1 MAIVAAELL
10 ARVSADTTRAQR
22 DLSAFSR
29 HLQDTTTGWNR
40 MLTGAGKALGV
51 AFGAAGGF
59 AAFAGVTSLT
69 GAVQSLVGEAADA
82 YAYSERLRMS
92 LSSMAAKE
100 FLQSGQAVDM
110 ASALDMAAGRAQ
122 ELEYWIRQVAI
133 ESPFDR
139 RGVADAFRMA
149 MTYGFT
155 SEQAQ
160 RLTQATID
168 FSTATGQS
176 GEVMQRIA
184 LALGQIQSRGKLA
197 GQELNQL
204 SEAGVNA
211 RQILADAFGVSTA
224 KIMEMMERGLIPAN
238 IAIEAILSDMERNY
252 AGAGKRAQESLM
264 GVLNT
269 LGDLKEARLEDL
281 FGPTF
286 ASAVVP
292 ALSQL
297 ASIMQS
303 PEFIG
308 ATKEIGKELGVWSAL
323 QLGGLSE
330 NVERIVAAINA
341 GPDNTPTWMTALAAL
356 TGAQSTVTPR
366 IGAPE
371 AGEMPEVGFGELEIP
386 VTAVLTNYRWE
397 GAADG
402 GHFEIEVDAKGNLTK
417 IDLYGGDTT
426 GWDGG
431 KFEGGRLVID
441 TAANVVK
448 VGYGAGSEKDLFAVK
463 LTADWREGTLVQ
475 LAGGAY
481 NAVAA
486 KVAEG
491 WNATVN
497 ALIDWGD
504 GKTEPPSEWLAS
516 VLATVDWG
524 ETWSTVYEAA
534 VNLIPD
540 ISAIQEILSQPFQVV
555 ANFVTGNAQEPERTT
570 ETLPTPATP
579 DTMPIDIT
587 LPYDSYGIDIPLQPD
602 PSLLDA
608 ELARP
613 RAADVKLTPLFDWN
627 LPTIGPVN
635 KPDTRTSA
643 STSATVRIEPDTAEL
658 DATLAA
664 TRDTTANVDADWG
677 ATWEQIYTARVDFQ
691 PTGPVD
697 VQVNIV
703 GGSHN
708 FPRRSLAPTTIDNP
722 LHSDDIWA
730 TGEAMGGIHPGGRAM
745 VGELGPELAFF
756 DGAWQLLGE
765 NGPQVVNL
773 PAGVEIIP
781 ADKTR
786 RLLATG
792 APEMTGALPF
802 PRFGGYADGA
812 TGTAPT
818 PVSPDLKAAGAAAAA
833 GDWATYKALMGLTDA
848 VDANTGA
855 AKAQSK
861 ALSELATLLSG
872 VEGLFG
878 TSQVTAEQ
886 MELAELGVP
895 QNFADDYLRRLTDE
909 VMNGV
914 DWEGV
919 DIGDAAARAGI
930 DPNLPAEAILS
941 MFRNAWAD
949 SSLFADAQNLDLI
962 NQDAVQAQLQRQKDS
977 EAGQANIMAL
987 FGIGEGDLVAQ
998 IQGLDLAGAFTSALG
1013 EDAMA
1018 PVGEAVVAGIGA
1030 SVEGGAIEIADGLTS
1045 GYATALGTPEQQ
1057 AALAALG
1064 EASLLAF
1071 AGGWRDAASSYDWAG
1086 ALPTVTPTGSTTTGT
1101 GAVTG
1106 VTGVTDPTML
1116 ADGGHVARGGWAVV
1130 GERGPELAYLP
1141 SGTNVYDAAASRR
1154 GGGVNVTVNVTA
1166 NTPLDW
1172 EVAAQRIG
1180 EVVAR
1185 KQRRR

>member
-139 RGVADAFRMA
+139 RGVADAFRLAMA
-149 MTYGFT
+149 YGFT

-176 GEVMQRIA
+176 GDVMQRIS
-184 LALGQIQSRGKLA
+184 LALGQIQARGKLSA
-197 GQELNQL
+197 QELNQL

-238 IAIEAILSDMERNY
+238 VAIEAILSDMERNY

-341 GPDNTPTWMTALAAL
+341 GPDNAPTWMTALAAL

-402 GHFEIEVDAKGNLTK
+402 GHFEVEVDAKGNLTK

-491 WNATVN
+491 WQATVN
-497 ALIDWGD
+497 AIIDWGD

-524 ETWSTVYEAA
+524 ETWSTVYEAT

-602 PSLLDA
+602 
-608 ELARP
+608 
-613 RAADVKLTPLFDWN
+613 
-627 LPTIGPVN
+627 
-635 KPDTRTSA
+635 
-643 STSATVRIEPDTAEL
+643 TAEL

-697 VQVNIV
+697 VQINIV

-722 LHSDDIWA
+722 LHGDDIWA

-756 DGAWQLLGE
+756 DGAWQLLGA
-765 NGPQVVNL
+765 NGPQVVDL

-786 RLLATG
+786 RLLAGG
-792 APEMTGALPF
+792 APELTGALPY

-848 VDANTGA
+848 VEANTGA

-861 ALSELATLLSG
+861 ALSELATLLGS

-909 VMNGV
+909 VINGV

-930 DPNLPAEAILS
+930 DPNLPAEAILTL
-941 MFRNAWAD
+941 FQQAWSD
-949 SSLFADAQNLDLI
+949 SSLFANPANLDLI

-977 EAGQANIMAL
+977 ESGQANILAL

-998 IQGLDLAGAFTSALG
+998 IQGLDLGSVFAEAMG

-1018 PVGEAVVAGIGA
+1018 PVGEAVISGIGVKVA
-1030 SVEGGAIEIADGLTS
+1030 EGGGIVADGLAD
-1045 GYATALGTPEQQ
+1045 GYAAALGTPEQQ

-1071 AGGWRDAASSYDWAG
+1071 AGGWQTAAASYDWAG
-1086 ALPTVTPTGSTTTGT
+1086 ALPPVAPDGTPTGATGGT
-1101 GAVTG
+1101 PVASAGDSPVA
-1106 VTGVTDPTML
+1106 L
-1116 ADGGHVARGGWAVV
+1116 ADGGYVARGGWAVV

-1141 SGTNVYDAAASRR
+1141 TGANVYDNATSRR
-1154 GGGVNVTVNVTA
+1154 SGGVNVTVNVTA

-1180 EVVAR
+1180 QIVAR
-1185 KQRRR
+1185 KQQRRR

>member
-1 MAIVAAELL
+1 
-10 ARVSADTTRAQR
+10 
-22 DLSAFSR
+22 
-29 HLQDTTTGWNR
+29 
-40 MLTGAGKALGV
+40 MLTGAGKALGM

-59 AAFAGVTSLT
+59 AAFAGVSSLT
-69 GAVQSLVGEAADA
+69 GAVQGLVGEAADA
-82 YAYSERLRMS
+82 YAYSERLRLS

-100 FLQSGQAVDM
+100 LLQSGQAVDM

-238 IAIEAILSDMERNY
+238 VAIEAILSDMERNY

-341 GPDNTPTWMTALAAL
+341 GPDNTPTWMTVLAAL

-366 IGAPE
+366 IGPPE

-397 GAADG
+397 SQTDG
-402 GHFEIEVDAKGNLTK
+402 GFFEVEVDAKGNLTK

-441 TAANVVK
+441 TEANVVRIGTGPGVEDELWELTSK
-448 VGYGAGSEKDLFAVK
+448 GTGRHLAKMSKDLGKWLSDNAAVI
-463 LTADWREGTLVQ
+463 E
-475 LAGGAY
+475 AGIGR
-481 NAVAA
+481 NW
-486 KVAEG
+486 E
-491 WNATVN
+491 ATVN
-497 ALIDWGD
+497 AVIDWGN
-504 GKTEPPSEWLAS
+504 GATEPPNEWLAS

-524 ETWSTVYEAA
+524 ETWSTIYEAT

-555 ANFVTGNAQEPERTT
+555 ANFVTGNAQEPERT
-570 ETLPTPATP
+570 
-579 DTMPIDIT
+579 
-587 LPYDSYGIDIPLQPD
+587 
-602 PSLLDA
+602 
-608 ELARP
+608 
-613 RAADVKLTPLFDWN
+613 
-627 LPTIGPVN
+627 
-635 KPDTRTSA
+635 
-643 STSATVRIEPDTAEL
+643 
-658 DATLAA
+658 
-664 TRDTTANVDADWG
+664 
-677 ATWEQIYTARVDFQ
+677 
-691 PTGPVD
+691 
-697 VQVNIV
+697 V
-703 GGSHN
+703 GGTHN
-708 FPRRSLAPTTIDNP
+708 FPRRPSGGVP
-722 LHSDDIWA
+722 SDILDSPGFA
-730 TGEAMGGIHPGGRAM
+730 AGGIHPGGRAM

-756 DGAWQLLGE
+756 DGAWQLLGA
-765 NGPQVVNL
+765 NGPQVVDL

-786 RLLATG
+786 RLLAGG
-792 APEMTGALPF
+792 APELTGALPY

-848 VDANTGA
+848 VEANTGA

-861 ALSELATLLSG
+861 ALSELATLLGS

-941 MFRNAWAD
+941 MFRSAWAD

-962 NQDAVQAQLQRQKDS
+962 NQDAVQAALQRQRDS
-977 EAGQANIMAL
+977 ETGQANIMAL

-1045 GYATALGTPEQQ
+1045 GYASALGTPEQQ

-1071 AGGWRDAASSYDWAG
+1071 AGGWRDAASNYDWAG
-1086 ALPTVTPTGSTTTGT
+1086 ALPPVTPTGATTSGT
-1101 GAVTG
+1101 SAVTG
-1106 VTGVTDPTML
+1106 VTNPTML
-1116 ADGGHVARGGWAVV
+1116 ADGGYVARGGWAVV

-1141 SGTNVYDAAASRR
+1141 TGANVYDTATSRR

-1180 EVVAR
+1180 EIVAR

>member
-1 MAIVAAELL
+1 
-10 ARVSADTTRAQR
+10 
-22 DLSAFSR
+22 
-29 HLQDTTTGWNR
+29 

-238 IAIEAILSDMERNY
+238 VAIEAILSDMERNY

-303 PEFIG
+303 PEFIS
-308 ATKEIGKELGVWSAL
+308 ATKEIGKELGAWSAL
-323 QLGGLSE
+323 QLDGVSK
-330 NVERIVAAINA
+330 NVDRIVAAINA

-402 GHFEIEVDAKGNLTK
+402 GHFEVEVDAKGNLTK
-417 IDLYGGDTT
+417 IDLYGGKTT

-448 VGYGAGSEKDLFAVK
+448 VGYGAGEEKDLFAVK

-497 ALIDWGD
+497 AIIDWGD

-524 ETWSTVYEAA
+524 ETWSTVYEAT

-587 LPYDSYGIDIPLQPD
+587 MPYDDVSVLLKPNTAAIDAALNVPQELLVGLHPD
-602 PSLLDA
+602 SSLLDA
-608 ELARP
+608 DL
-613 RAADVKLTPLFDWN
+613 
-627 LPTIGPVN
+627 GQ
-635 KPDTRTSA
+635 TRF
-643 STSATVRIEPDTAEL
+643 
-658 DATLAA
+658 
-664 TRDTTANVDADWG
+664 TTAAVDADWG
-677 ATWEQIYTARVDFQ
+677 TTWQQIYTAKVDLQ

-708 FPRRSLAPTTIDNP
+708 FPRRSLAPTAIDNP

-756 DGAWQLLGE
+756 DGAWQLLGA

-786 RLLATG
+786 RLLAGG
-792 APEMTGALPF
+792 APELTGTLPY

-833 GDWATYKALMGLTDA
+833 GDWATYKALMGVTDA
-848 VDANTGA
+848 VEANTGA
-855 AKAQSK
+855 AKSQSK
-861 ALSELATLLSG
+861 ALAELSTLLSG

-878 TSQVTAEQ
+878 TSQVTAQQ

-909 VMNGV
+909 VINGV
-914 DWEGV
+914 DWDGV

-930 DPNLPAEAILS
+930 DPNLPAEAILTL
-941 MFRNAWAD
+941 FQQAWSD
-949 SSLFADAQNLDLI
+949 SSLFANPANLDLI

-977 EAGQANIMAL
+977 ESGQANIMAL
-987 FGIGEGDLVAQ
+987 FGIGEADLVAQ
-998 IQGLDLAGAFTSALG
+998 IQGLDLGSVFAEAMG

-1018 PVGEAVVAGIGA
+1018 PVGEAVVAGIGVKVA
-1030 SVEGGAIEIADGLTS
+1030 ESGGIVADGLAD
-1045 GYATALGTPEQQ
+1045 GYAAALGTPEQQ

-1071 AGGWRDAASSYDWAG
+1071 AGGWQTAAAGYDWAG
-1086 ALPTVTPTGSTTTGT
+1086 TLLPVSPTGATA
-1101 GAVTG
+1101 GAVG
-1106 VTGVTDPTML
+1106 SVAGAAGAPTAL
-1116 ADGGHVARGGWAVV
+1116 ADGGYVARGGWAVV

-1141 SGTNVYDAAASRR
+1141 TGANVYDNATSRR
-1154 GGGVNVTVNVTA
+1154 SGGVNVTVNVTA

-1180 EVVAR
+1180 QIVAR
-1185 KQRRR
+1185 KQQRRR

>member
-1 MAIVAAELL
+1 
-10 ARVSADTTRAQR
+10 
-22 DLSAFSR
+22 
-29 HLQDTTTGWNR
+29 
-40 MLTGAGKALGV
+40 MLTGAGKALGM

-238 IAIEAILSDMERNY
+238 VAIEAILSDMERNY

-402 GHFEIEVDAKGNLTK
+402 GHFEVEVDAKGNLTK

-491 WNATVN
+491 WQATVN
-497 ALIDWGD
+497 AIIDWGD

-524 ETWSTVYEAA
+524 ETWSTVYEAT
-534 VNLIPD
+534 VKLIPD
-540 ISAIQEILSQPFQVV
+540 LATLQEILSQPFQVV

-570 ETLPTPATP
+570 ESVSAPETPSAQLFY
-579 DTMPIDIT
+579 D
-587 LPYDSYGIDIPLQPD
+587 PYSVKI
-602 PSLLDA
+602 
-608 ELARP
+608 EL
-613 RAADVKLTPLFDWN
+613 
-627 LPTIGPVN
+627 
-635 KPDTRTSA
+635 
-643 STSATVRIEPDTAEL
+643 EPDTAAL
-658 DATLAA
+658 DSTLGA
-664 TRDTTANVDADWG
+664 DYSTTTTVDPDWG
-677 ATWEQIYTARVDFQ
+677 TTWQQIYTAKVDLQ
-691 PTGPVD
+691 PIGPIN
-697 VQVNIV
+697 VQVNPVI

-708 FPRRSLAPTTIDNP
+708 FPRRPSSTVPSDILGSPGFAAGGT
-722 LHSDDIWA
+722 HS
-730 TGEAMGGIHPGGRAM
+730 GGPAV
-745 VGELGPELAFF
+745 VGERGAELAFYG
-756 DGAWQLLGE
+756 DAWQVLGA
-765 NGPQVVNL
+765 NGPQLVDL
-773 PAGVEIIP
+773 PAGTEIIP
-781 ADKTR
+781 ADATR
-786 RLLATG
+786 RMMLGG
-792 APEMTGALPF
+792 APELANTLPIPGF
-802 PRFGGYADGA
+802 AS
-812 TGTAPT
+812 GTTPT
-818 PVSPDLKAAGAAAAA
+818 PTTPDLKAAGAAAAA

-848 VDANTGA
+848 VEANTGA

-861 ALSELATLLSG
+861 ALSELATLLGS

-941 MFRNAWAD
+941 MFRSAWAD

-962 NQDAVQAQLQRQKDS
+962 NQDAVQAALQRQRDS
-977 EAGQANIMAL
+977 ETGQANIMAL

-1045 GYATALGTPEQQ
+1045 GYASALGTPEQQ

-1086 ALPTVTPTGSTTTGT
+1086 ALPPVTPTGATTTGT
-1101 GAVTG
+1101 SAVTG
-1106 VTGVTDPTML
+1106 VTNPTML
-1116 ADGGHVARGGWAVV
+1116 ADGGYVARGGWAVV

-1141 SGTNVYDAAASRR
+1141 SGTNVYDAATSRR

-1180 EVVAR
+1180 EIVAR

>member
-1 MAIVAAELL
+1 
-10 ARVSADTTRAQR
+10 
-22 DLSAFSR
+22 
-29 HLQDTTTGWNR
+29 
-40 MLTGAGKALGV
+40 MLTGAGKALGM

-238 IAIEAILSDMERNY
+238 VAIEAILSDMERNY

-308 ATKEIGKELGVWSAL
+308 ATKEIGKELGAWSAL
-323 QLGGLSE
+323 QLDGVSK
-330 NVERIVAAINA
+330 NVERVAAAINA

-402 GHFEIEVDAKGNLTK
+402 GHFEVEVDAKGNLTK

-491 WNATVN
+491 WQATVN
-497 ALIDWGD
+497 AIIDWGD

-524 ETWSTVYEAA
+524 ETWSTVYEAT

-555 ANFVTGNAQEPERTT
+555 ANFLTGNAQEPERTT
-570 ETLPTPATP
+570 ETLPTPTTP

-613 RAADVKLTPLFDWN
+613 RAADVKLAPLFDWN

-635 KPDTRTSA
+635 KPDTRASA
-643 STSATVRIEPDTAEL
+643 STGATVKIEPDTAEL

-722 LHSDDIWA
+722 LH
-730 TGEAMGGIHPGGRAM
+730 
-745 VGELGPELAFF
+745 
-756 DGAWQLLGE
+756 
-765 NGPQVVNL
+765 NN
-773 PAGVEIIP
+773 
-781 ADKTR
+781 
-786 RLLATG
+786 
-792 APEMTGALPF
+792 
-802 PRFGGYADGA
+802 
-812 TGTAPT
+812 
-818 PVSPDLKAAGAAAAA
+818 
-833 GDWATYKALMGLTDA
+833 
-848 VDANTGA
+848 
-855 AKAQSK
+855 
-861 ALSELATLLSG
+861 
-872 VEGLFG
+872 
-878 TSQVTAEQ
+878 
-886 MELAELGVP
+886 
-895 QNFADDYLRRLTDE
+895 
-909 VMNGV
+909 
-914 DWEGV
+914 
-919 DIGDAAARAGI
+919 
-930 DPNLPAEAILS
+930 
-941 MFRNAWAD
+941 
-949 SSLFADAQNLDLI
+949 
-962 NQDAVQAQLQRQKDS
+962 
-977 EAGQANIMAL
+977 NI
-987 FGIGEGDLVAQ
+987 
-998 IQGLDLAGAFTSALG
+998 
-1013 EDAMA
+1013 
-1018 PVGEAVVAGIGA
+1018 
-1030 SVEGGAIEIADGLTS
+1030 
-1045 GYATALGTPEQQ
+1045 
-1057 AALAALG
+1057 
-1064 EASLLAF
+1064 
-1071 AGGWRDAASSYDWAG
+1071 
-1086 ALPTVTPTGSTTTGT
+1086 
-1101 GAVTG
+1101 
-1106 VTGVTDPTML
+1106 
-1116 ADGGHVARGGWAVV
+1116 
-1130 GERGPELAYLP
+1130 
-1141 SGTNVYDAAASRR
+1141 
-1154 GGGVNVTVNVTA
+1154 
-1166 NTPLDW
+1166 
-1172 EVAAQRIG
+1172 
-1180 EVVAR
+1180 
-1185 KQRRR
+1185 